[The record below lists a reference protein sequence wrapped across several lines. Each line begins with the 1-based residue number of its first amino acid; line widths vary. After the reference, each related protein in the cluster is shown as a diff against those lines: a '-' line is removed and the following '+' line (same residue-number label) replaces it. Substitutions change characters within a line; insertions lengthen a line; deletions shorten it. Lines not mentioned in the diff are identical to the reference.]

1 MDESTKL
8 IEIRR
13 MGLLF
18 REHWIATSHKGMT
31 DPTRIKLDQVV
42 VDEFDWPAVLVWRLR
57 P

>member
-1 MDESTKL
+1 
-8 IEIRR
+8 